1 MRTGRATIIYPG
13 ESDGRHPHQ
22 VVASAWGRQ
31 IQLDDADDERLD
43 QFIRRFRLGPE
54 ALEPGASCAGGNAA
68 TL

>member
-1 MRTGRATIIYPG
+1 MEDIPTP
-13 ESDGRHPHQ
+13 